1 MTDTNDL
8 DVGFDLEIKKVTRRP
23 SGAGTWVCGTL
34 SGHRF
39 NALVFPEHA
48 DNPDWEIAIAASR
61 SFGFSA
67 WLTDRRFSIGIAERT
82 SRQRR
87 IDAGNCGFSG
97 GRARRPHLPLS
108 RNALWRVARRWF
120 VGPDDGSH
128 SIHILPEFDHVQ
140 EDQRR
145 KQRRRPRPRRQPS
158 RTRRSRKTARAGFG
172 SFPEKEA
179 PSRDRS
185 LRRGKRST
193 PRQVISLPRLKR
205 QRRRRRQ
212 GAEGKEA
219 QCHRCGGPGLA
230 VSKEPMNAKEMI
242 EAMTTKA
249 LWTSSGGK
257 TPHATLYS
265 AIMREI
271 ALRGKEARFV
281 KTERGKFA
289 AK

>member
-1 MTDTNDL
+1 
-8 DVGFDLEIKKVTRRP
+8 
-23 SGAGTWVCGTL
+23 L

-48 DNPDWEIAIAASR
+48 DNPDWRSAIAASR

-67 WLTDRRFSIGIAERT
+67 WLTDRRFSIGIADGHPG
-82 SRQRR
+82 QRR

-140 EDQRR
+140 EDHDENREGDQDREGNQAER
-145 KQRRRPRPRRQPS
+145 A
-158 RTRRSRKTARAGFG
+158 RSRKTARAGFG

-185 LRRGKRST
+185 LTKREALDSKAGN
-193 PRQVISLPRLKR
+193 IAPRLKR
-205 QRRRRRQ
+205 QRRRRRPRSRRKRSSVPSMRRPSL
-212 GAEGKEA
+212 G
-219 QCHRCGGPGLA
+219 R
-230 VSKEPMNAKEMI
+230 I
-242 EAMTTKA
+242 ERAD
-249 LWTSSGGK
+249 
-257 TPHATLYS
+257 
-265 AIMREI
+265 
-271 ALRGKEARFV
+271 
-281 KTERGKFA
+281 ERQRK
-289 AK
+289 